1 MYFIMYVWVYEILLI
16 FFERKF
22 MDFMLDFLWL
32 DIYFMY
38 RFIFRRIF
46 FYWYVWY
53 LYECNEV
60 IFFFYVNIC
69 VWKLVYFLKI
79 IFGIFL

>member
-1 MYFIMYVWVYEILLI
+1 MYFIMYVWVYEILL

-22 MDFMLDFLWL
+22 IDFMLDFLWL

-46 FYWYVWY
+46 FFIDKFDIYMSVM
-53 LYECNEV
+53 
-60 IFFFYVNIC
+60 
-69 VWKLVYFLKI
+69 K
-79 IFGIFL
+79 